1 MGAETGLVLG
11 AIIGGGILM
20 ALSLAVAAIRAV
32 RLTEQVTRME
42 REAREQWIEWRRT
55 WGDRCVRVDRRFER
69 LELQLGNRARGGPK
83 DDN

>member
-11 AIIGGGILM
+11 AIIAGGILM
-20 ALSLAVAAIRAV
+20 VVSLVAVTVRAV
-32 RLTEQVTRME
+32 RLTEQVARME
-42 REAREQWIEWRRT
+42 REAREQWRVWRT
-55 WGDRCVRVDRRFER
+55 AWLDRCAHVDRRFER